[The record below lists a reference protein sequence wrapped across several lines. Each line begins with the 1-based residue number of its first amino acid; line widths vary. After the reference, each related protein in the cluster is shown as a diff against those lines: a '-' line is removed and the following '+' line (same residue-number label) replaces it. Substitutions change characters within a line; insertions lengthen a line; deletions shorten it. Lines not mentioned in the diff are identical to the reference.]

1 MHKRVC
7 KGMGVLC
14 GDVGDCKE
22 ASEMGEGVSVCV
34 SVRATYTLV
43 PTLTLIHAHTHLHTH
58 SPSASVNSSRH
69 QSCNVRFISP
79 LIPPPHLTPHL
90 TTSSHPSRLISPLTP
105 PHPTPH
111 LTTPPPHSL
120 IYSQSSS
127 TEDSQYKMKYT

>member
-58 SPSASVNSSRH
+58 SPSASVKTDTCKGEKKFE
-69 QSCNVRFISP
+69 QK
-79 LIPPPHLTPHL
+79 LIVFEQKLL
-90 TTSSHPSRLISPLTP
+90 YTTHNLSKTFNKCIFTF
-105 PHPTPH
+105 
-111 LTTPPPHSL
+111 
-120 IYSQSSS
+120 
-127 TEDSQYKMKYT
+127 YTQFL